1 MQCFKSGGSEAPLLD
16 LEGQP
21 CRTQKLVLLVDD
33 DADFV
38 KVVRLY
44 FERSG
49 LEVVSAPSGKKA
61 LKCIDARPPDVMIL
75 DINMPKMDGVE
86 VCRTVRARMGSKH
99 LPIIALTGYHSED
112 KQKQMMAVGTDLYL
126 TKPIDMKKLVE
137 YVLKVIPPGP

>member
-1 MQCFKSGGSEAPLLD
+1 MQERK
-16 LEGQP
+16 
-21 CRTQKLVLLVDD
+21 RLVLLVDD

-61 LKCIDARPPDVMIL
+61 LKAIDGQPPDAMIL
-75 DINMPKMDGVE
+75 DVNMPKMDGVE
-86 VCRTVRARMGSKH
+86 VCRAVRARMGSKH
-99 LPIIALTGYHSED
+99 LPIVALTGYHSED
-112 KQKQMMAVGTDLYL
+112 KQKQMMAVGADLYL

-137 YVLKVIPPGP
+137 YVLKVLPQGA